1 MHLGAQRTRSG
12 HVSPTAITRTLL
24 LLLSICTAVL
34 SGEEDYRAQGV
45 DILHWLGL
53 TGSRDTLSPGTS
65 SSSPSSSLHS
75 PSSSPPGAGVLLSPD
90 AHIEAATGG
99 LFPSELGEEFS
110 VVVSLSSWRANNAF
124 LFSVRDGRD
133 KLQFGIQLLPRKV
146 VVYTGEKAS
155 VYFTYNVHD
164 GWQHSFAVSVRP
176 RSVSFHADCGGVQQ
190 REQTLTR
197 AHVLGSGSRGL
208 LTLGR
213 MKSKAAQFHGLIC
226 QLDIYPSAQAAA
238 HYCHYLKK
246 QCRLAD
252 TFRSPPPPSS
262 LDMEVSGSLAFS
274 PIPPSPASQTVEV
287 PLSLAV
293 DSQQSTNL
301 ARSAPSP
308 SPSLEGSGIPYLSPS
323 EQSHLGVRTQT
334 QSFLLEHLTSIH
346 TPTAGPIGSSSGT
359 LSGLKAMGI
368 THRSTNSSSGS
379 SPTGGSTRQSPQSE
393 NDTEEEEE
401 EEKEERSPSRPQQ
414 VTTATPGLI
423 SHVRQS
429 RLKEGLRN
437 SSRPRDSRPQPTNHL
452 VDTKLRPNSTTLY
465 RENQVDTSEE
475 HGQEGAYDVGMEGY
489 DYGYE
494 EPDYFYRD
502 YDEAFPGPKGDP
514 GPPGPPGPRGLPG
527 PAGRRGARG
536 PTGPHGNPGLPGPPG
551 TKGSKGDPGLSPGQA
566 PPGDKGDRG
575 PQGVLGPDGFAGP
588 MGPKGYPGPSGQ
600 PGEQGIPGLPGVTG
614 AAGYPG
620 RQGLAG
626 PEGNLGPKGVRG
638 FIGPPGIAGPPGLE
652 GERGIPGPVGKNGP
666 KGRQGVVGGVG
677 ERGSPGP
684 DGDQGLAGGAGMG
697 GFPGLRGD
705 PGPEGQRGLTGI
717 VGTMG
722 LAGKA
727 GLPGLKGDKGE
738 PGLRGEPGEMGYQG
752 DKGAAGLSGPPGLRG
767 KPGPP
772 RNS

>member
-1 MHLGAQRTRSG
+1 M
-12 HVSPTAITRTLL
+12 
-24 LLLSICTAVL
+24 
-34 SGEEDYRAQGV
+34 
-45 DILHWLGL
+45 
-53 TGSRDTLSPGTS
+53 
-65 SSSPSSSLHS
+65 
-75 PSSSPPGAGVLLSPD
+75 
-90 AHIEAATGG
+90 
-99 LFPSELGEEFS
+99 
-110 VVVSLSSWRANNAF
+110 VSLSSWRANNAF

-176 RSVSFHADCGGVQQ
+176 RSVSFHADCGAVQQ

-274 PIPPSPASQTVEV
+274 PIPPSPASQTVVV

-301 ARSAPSP
+301 AGSAP

-346 TPTAGPIGSSSGT
+346 TPTAGPIGPSSGT

-379 SPTGGSTRQSPQSE
+379 SPTGGFSRRSPQSE

-401 EEKEERSPSRPQQ
+401 ERSPRRPQR
-414 VTTATPGLI
+414 VTTANPGLI
-423 SHVRQS
+423 SPVRQS

-437 SSRPRDSRPQPTNHL
+437 SSRPRDSQPQPTNHL

-514 GPPGPPGPRGLPG
+514 GPPV
-527 PAGRRGARG
+527 
-536 PTGPHGNPGLPGPPG
+536 
-551 TKGSKGDPGLSPGQA
+551 S
-566 PPGDKGDRG
+566 
-575 PQGVLGPDGFAGP
+575 VW
-588 MGPKGYPGPSGQ
+588 
-600 PGEQGIPGLPGVTG
+600 
-614 AAGYPG
+614 
-620 RQGLAG
+620 
-626 PEGNLGPKGVRG
+626 
-638 FIGPPGIAGPPGLE
+638 
-652 GERGIPGPVGKNGP
+652 
-666 KGRQGVVGGVG
+666 
-677 ERGSPGP
+677 
-684 DGDQGLAGGAGMG
+684 
-697 GFPGLRGD
+697 
-705 PGPEGQRGLTGI
+705 
-717 VGTMG
+717 
-722 LAGKA
+722 
-727 GLPGLKGDKGE
+727 
-738 PGLRGEPGEMGYQG
+738 
-752 DKGAAGLSGPPGLRG
+752 
-767 KPGPP
+767 
-772 RNS
+772 NS